1 LTIADLYSIIRIM
14 IEYSSRQLRAFILVA
29 HYRSF
34 ADAAGRMFVTPS
46 GLSVMIRELES
57 QVGVRL
63 FDRTTRHVA
72 LTSAGAELL
81 RAVEPA
87 LREVDGAMS
96 RVNGAAAAAMPSLS
110 VGATPFAAQ
119 GVLPQALS
127 AFRSR
132 RPDFEIHVVDLV
144 TQPIVQRI
152 EAGTLDIGLGAFF
165 SHRRGIRRTPLFRFS
180 FSAIRP
186 ANSHAPRR
194 PTTWASLKR
203 ETLISLDPTFPV
215 QQVIDKHLVRAGVV
229 QRPAMVLNAVYTV
242 LAMVEAGHGVGIIP
256 SYWLGESEGR
266 GLVASR
272 LTNPIVR
279 LDFQLIQQAGRKL
292 SAAGEEFVSFLKD
305 YMVDWAK
312 RTGAA
317 Q

>member
-1 LTIADLYSIIRIM
+1 
-14 IEYSSRQLRAFILVA
+14 
-29 HYRSF
+29 
-34 ADAAGRMFVTPS
+34 
-46 GLSVMIRELES
+46 MIRELEG

-72 LTSAGAELL
+72 LTSAGSELL

-87 LREVDGAMS
+87 LRDVDGAMS
-96 RVNGAAAAAMPSLS
+96 RVGGAAVAVMPSLA
-110 VGATPFAAQ
+110 VGAAPFAAQ
-119 GVLPQALS
+119 SVLPQALR

-132 RPDFEIHVVDLV
+132 RPEFEIHVVDLFAA
-144 TQPIVQRI
+144 TIVQQL
-152 EAGTLDIGLGAFF
+152 EAGSLDLGLGVFF
-165 SHRRGIRRTPLFRFS
+165 SHLRGIRRTPLFRFS
-180 FSAIRP
+180 FSVIRP
-186 ANSHAPRR
+186 VDNHVSRR
-194 PTTWASLKR
+194 PTSWASLKR
-203 ETLISLDPTFPV
+203 ETLISLDPTFAL

-229 QRPAMVLNAVYTV
+229 QRPAMVLNAVNTV
-242 LAMVEAGHGVGIIP
+242 LGMVEAAHGVAIVP
-256 SYWLGESEGR
+256 SYWLDECERR

-292 SAAGEEFVSFLKD
+292 SATGEEFVSFLKD
-305 YMVDWAK
+305 YMVDWAE